1 MELQWPLILFTFFLC
16 LCGGT
21 MAVQGL
27 LTLLGKGEKMQS
39 LSLIVSAASLVVG
52 GIAVFM
58 HLEHWE
64 RIFNAFGSLLAGNG
78 TAISGITLELWFCVL
93 FAVML
98 VLYFL
103 FMRRSEDGVAPKWCA
118 VLAIVVGL
126 ALPVA
131 TGDSYLMPAIP
142 AWDTMLLIVYYLCN
156 AVLLG
161 GLVAM
166 VLAHVR
172 KDPEAYAVAAKV
184 GLIGGVV
191 SLVVVVA
198 YAAVISS
205 FGQFGT
211 IQYYFDPVHP
221 DTPMVD
227 SAAVNASILA
237 GSQAGPFW
245 GLAVVVGLVAPIA
258 LTFFAQRGNDA
269 KNLPLVVGALACAVV
284 GSFAWRAILYVVAI
298 SLFALY

>member
-21 MAVQGL
+21 LAVQGL
-27 LTLLGKGEKMQS
+27 LTLLGKGKKMQN
-39 LSLIVSAASLVVG
+39 LSLIVSAVSLVVG
-52 GIAVFM
+52 GVAVFL

-93 FAVML
+93 FAIVL

-103 FMRRSEDGVAPKWCA
+103 FMRRSEEGVAPKWCA

-126 ALPVA
+126 ALPA
-131 TGDSYLMPAIP
+131 ITGESYQMPALP
-142 AWDTMLLIVYYLCN
+142 AWNTPLLIIYYLCN

-161 GLVAM
+161 GIVAM
-166 VLAHVR
+166 VLAFVS
-172 KDPEAYAVAAKV
+172 KDSEAAGVAAKV
-184 GLIGGVV
+184 SLVGGIV

-198 YAAVISS
+198 YAAIIGS

-211 IQYYFDPVHP
+211 IEYYFDPTHP
-221 DTPMVD
+221 DTAMVD
-227 SAAVNASILA
+227 SAAVNASILT
-237 GSQAGPFW
+237 GSQAGMFW
-245 GLAVVVGLVAPIA
+245 GLAVAVGLVAPIILA
-258 LTFFAQRGNDA
+258 FIAQRGNDG
-269 KNLPLVVGALACAVV
+269 KGLPMAAGALVCAVI
-284 GSFAWRAILYVVAI
+284 GSFAWRMILYVVAI
-298 SLFALY
+298 SIFALF